1 MSFDRLNSL
10 EAQPTTMRRDEDP
23 QYRDDPDFDHLAEQ
37 LSDQLF
43 TLTSNISRLS
53 NQIALLGTKRD
64 TDRVRERVHN
74 LLEETRT
81 GFRDVGEGIKQV
93 QTWEDVNPSQKWT
106 QQKLSSEFK
115 ATLDEF
121 QTIQRRALEKQRASA
136 VAARTAFEEGEQP
149 SSENDVQLQEQMLEE
164 QHRMANQGEVDFQ
177 ESLIIEREAEI
188 RNIEQSVG
196 ELNELFRDV
205 AHIVTEQGGQ
215 LDIISENVQNVT
227 QDTRGANV
235 ELRSASRYQK
245 NARNRAC
252 CLFVILSVIL
262 AIIVLAIVLG

>member
-64 TDRVRERVHN
+64 TERVRERVHD

-93 QTWEDVNPSQKWT
+93 QTWEDVN
-106 QQKLSSEFK
+106 
-115 ATLDEF
+115 
-121 QTIQRRALEKQRASA
+121 
-136 VAARTAFEEGEQP
+136 V
-149 SSENDVQLQEQMLEE
+149 
-164 QHRMANQGEVDFQ
+164 
-177 ESLIIEREAEI
+177 
-188 RNIEQSVG
+188 
-196 ELNELFRDV
+196 
-205 AHIVTEQGGQ
+205 
-215 LDIISENVQNVT
+215 
-227 QDTRGANV
+227 
-235 ELRSASRYQK
+235 
-245 NARNRAC
+245 
-252 CLFVILSVIL
+252 
-262 AIIVLAIVLG
+262 

>member
-1 MSFDRLNSL
+1 
-10 EAQPTTMRRDEDP
+10 
-23 QYRDDPDFDHLAEQ
+23 
-37 LSDQLF
+37 
-43 TLTSNISRLS
+43 
-53 NQIALLGTKRD
+53 
-64 TDRVRERVHN
+64 
-74 LLEETRT
+74 
-81 GFRDVGEGIKQV
+81 
-93 QTWEDVNPSQKWT
+93 
-106 QQKLSSEFK
+106 
-115 ATLDEF
+115 LDEF
-121 QTIQRRALEKQRASA
+121 QTVQRRALEKQRASA
-136 VAARTAFEEGEQP
+136 AAARTAVEDGEQP
-149 SSENDVQLQEQMLEE
+149 LIDTDVQLQEQQLEE

-177 ESLIIEREAEI
+177 ESLIIERETEI

-252 CLFVILSVIL
+252 CLFVILAIIL
-262 AIIVLAIVLG
+262 LIIVLAIVLG

>member
-1 MSFDRLNSL
+1 MSYDQLNSL
-10 EAQPTTMRRDEDP
+10 ESQPTTMRRDEDP

-64 TDRVRERVHN
+64 TERVRERVHN

-81 GFRDVGEGIKQV
+81 GFRDVGEGIKEI
-93 QTWEDVNPSQKWT
+93 QTWKDVNPSQKWT

-136 VAARTAFEEGEQP
+136 VAARTAIEDGEQLTGD
-149 SSENDVQLQEQMLEE
+149 NDLLLQEQQLEE

-252 CLFVILSVIL
+252 CLFVILAVIL
-262 AIIVLAIVLG
+262 LIIVLAIVLG

>member
-1 MSFDRLNSL
+1 M
-10 EAQPTTMRRDEDP
+10 
-23 QYRDDPDFDHLAEQ
+23 
-37 LSDQLF
+37 
-43 TLTSNISRLS
+43 
-53 NQIALLGTKRD
+53 
-64 TDRVRERVHN
+64 
-74 LLEETRT
+74 
-81 GFRDVGEGIKQV
+81 
-93 QTWEDVNPSQKWT
+93 
-106 QQKLSSEFK
+106 
-115 ATLDEF
+115 DEF

-149 SSENDVQLQEQMLEE
+149 SGENDVQLQEQLLEE

-177 ESLIIEREAEI
+177 ESLIIERETEI

-252 CLFVILSVIL
+252 CLFVILAVIL